1 MYSQYELEYLR
12 DNVRNSE
19 WVGRENHIYLH
30 YTDWGNFCSYLQILN
45 LRPLLEAEKLVFL
58 IEDEIEQYP
67 IEFQSRFGIDYS
79 QYPVKPIGI
88 REIHRLIWHTQLSSH
103 NGGDFFNEIFDNH
116 PNLIAVESIMF
127 YTIQEHLDKLR
138 EWLANDGN
146 QAVDT
151 DIILG
156 AVSYTHLTLPT
167 IA

>member
-1 MYSQYELEYLR
+1 MGGPGEPHLSP
-12 DNVRNSE
+12 
-19 WVGRENHIYLH
+19 LH
-30 YTDWGNFCSYLQILN
+30 GLGNFCSYLQILN

-127 YTIQEHLDKLR
+127 LHDSGTP
-138 EWLANDGN
+138 G
-146 QAVDT
+146 
-151 DIILG
+151 
-156 AVSYTHLTLPT
+156 
-167 IA
+167 